1 MSFPNGFLW
10 GAASS
15 SAQIEGAWDEGG
27 RTPSIWDLAPKRKI
41 RNGDNPL
48 DGCDHFHRMKA
59 DVALMKEMGLK
70 CYRFSISWPRVEP
83 ENGVFSE
90 KGLGFY
96 NDLVDEL
103 KSAGIEPVVTLYH
116 WDLPLWAHKAGG
128 WTKTSIVGLF
138 TAYVSKVVSVLS
150 DRVRFWIPLNEPQ
163 CFIGRGYLL
172 GKHAP
177 FSRKV
182 FSLPSLTKNCLLA
195 HKEAVDV
202 IRREAKTPPLIGIA
216 MCAGAYIPKDE
227 SEKEVEKARRKS
239 FFKGLGAMGNR
250 WWADPVFLGKGVKA
264 YGMFRTKDEDMEKC
278 RAGLD
283 FIGLNVY
290 QPYGRPLVPP
300 ERLTSNGWVIDGRV
314 LYWTTRFFYERYSL
328 PVMITENGMADR
340 HSPGKDRKVHDEKRI
355 RFLKEYLSWLSRA
368 SDEGIP
374 LLGYLHWSIF
384 DNFEWAEGFES
395 RFGLVHIDYK
405 TKERIPKDS
414 AAFYKEIIASGGRDL
429 PPPDSFFERKK

>member
-1 MSFPNGFLW
+1 MSFPNDFLW

-59 DVALMKEMGLK
+59 DVALMKELGLK

-90 KGLGFY
+90 KGIGFY
-96 NDLVDEL
+96 SDLVDEL
-103 KSAGIEPVVTLYH
+103 INAGIEPVVTLYH

-182 FSLPSLTKNCLLA
+182 FSLPGLTKNCLLA
-195 HKEAVDV
+195 HKAAVDV
-202 IRREAKTPPLIGIA
+202 IRREAKRAPLIGIA

-227 SEKEVEKARRKS
+227 SEKEIEKAV
-239 FFKGLGAMGNR
+239 NR
-250 WWADPVFLGKGVKA
+250 
-264 YGMFRTKDEDMEKC
+264 
-278 RAGLD
+278 
-283 FIGLNVY
+283 
-290 QPYGRPLVPP
+290 
-300 ERLTSNGWVIDGRV
+300 
-314 LYWTTRFFYERYSL
+314 
-328 PVMITENGMADR
+328 
-340 HSPGKDRKVHDEKRI
+340 
-355 RFLKEYLSWLSRA
+355 
-368 SDEGIP
+368 
-374 LLGYLHWSIF
+374 
-384 DNFEWAEGFES
+384 
-395 RFGLVHIDYK
+395 
-405 TKERIPKDS
+405 
-414 AAFYKEIIASGGRDL
+414 IASGVEYDELEIEYKGDNNDGDFVTVNNWNDVLAVFAVRYASGTGDAL
-429 PPPDSFFERKK
+429 LIEPSDETEEQLREVFYAMNTVTLSYAMEK